1 MYHDEDFCDSEL
13 TKHCEPFT
21 NVDGLTVETAVVWLK
36 PELCRECFRAP
47 TRLKAAPTLSI

>member
-1 MYHDEDFCDSEL
+1 MYHDEDFWDSEL
-13 TKHCEPFT
+13 TKHFAGRP
-21 NVDGLTVETAVVWLK
+21 VLTVETAVVWLK

>member
-1 MYHDEDFCDSEL
+1 MYHDEDFWDSEH
-13 TKHCEPFT
+13 TKGFRVRRT
-21 NVDGLTVETAVVWLK
+21 LTVETAVVWLK

>member
-13 TKHCEPFT
+13 
-21 NVDGLTVETAVVWLK
+21 NVDRLTVETAVVWLK

>member
-1 MYHDEDFCDSEL
+1 MYHDEAFWDSEL
-13 TKHCEPFT
+13 TKHF
-21 NVDGLTVETAVVWLK
+21 VVIARLALTVETAVVWLK

>member
-1 MYHDEDFCDSEL
+1 MYHDEAFWDSEL
-13 TKHCEPFT
+13 TKHCGVVVRLT
-21 NVDGLTVETAVVWLK
+21 LTVETAVVWLK

>member
-13 TKHCEPFT
+13 TMHCELF
-21 NVDGLTVETAVVWLK
+21 NVERLTVETAVVWLK

>member
-1 MYHDEDFCDSEL
+1 MYHDEDFWDSEL
-13 TKHCEPFT
+13 TGHFAQRLT
-21 NVDGLTVETAVVWLK
+21 LTVETAVVWLK

>member
-13 TKHCEPFT
+13 TKHCELF
-21 NVDGLTVETAVVWLK
+21 NVDRLTVETAVVWLK
-36 PELCRECFRAP
+36 PELCRKCFRAP

>member
-1 MYHDEDFCDSEL
+1 MYHDEDFWDSEL
-13 TKHCEPFT
+13 TKHFGVG
-21 NVDGLTVETAVVWLK
+21 NRDSLTVETAVVWLK

>member
-1 MYHDEDFCDSEL
+1 MYHDEAFWDSEL
-13 TKHCEPFT
+13 TKHSG
-21 NVDGLTVETAVVWLK
+21 VIARQLTVETAVVWLK